1 MNKNTW
7 LITFNGIT
15 FLAWASFFALFI
27 HDGLQFTTTA
37 VTALAVA
44 QGLAIIEVMH
54 AILGIA
60 GSKWLLT
67 LLQVSSR
74 FLVAAI
80 LVFMASSFPASGA
93 ANCGYVL
100 IAFAWSI
107 TELVRCISYITD
119 LTKRSNSVVKWL
131 RYSLF
136 FVMYPVG
143 VTGEFLILYGFWQW
157 RNAQIDGITIALGL
171 IAVAYVVFFPVL
183 FGHMMRQRKA
193 KLG

>member
-1 MNKNTW
+1 MNRNTW

-15 FLAWASFFALFI
+15 FLAWAIFLALVV
-27 HDGLQFTTTA
+27 HDGFQFTTTA
-37 VTALAVA
+37 VTALAIA
-44 QGLAIIEVMH
+44 QGLAILEVVH
-54 AILGIA
+54 AVLGIA
-60 GSKWLLT
+60 GSKWLFT

-80 LVFMASSFPASGA
+80 LVFMAGSFPASGTA
-93 ANCGYVL
+93 PCGYVL

-107 TELVRCISYITD
+107 TELVRCISYLTD
-119 LTKRSNSVVKWL
+119 LTKRSNSVIKWL

-136 FVMYPVG
+136 LVMYPVG
-143 VTGEFLILYGFWQW
+143 VTGEFLILFGFWQW
-157 RNAQIDGITIALGL
+157 HNAQIDSIAIALGL
-171 IAVAYVVFFPVL
+171 IAVAYVIFFPVL